1 MKQASIG
8 PYRVIIVICHKLV
21 ETHHPRTD
29 AIMLVSLCGH
39 FRGAVRGIDIE
50 PAFHHPRSI
59 ASGPAAEFQN
69 PCASFQAIE
78 ECVQM
83 SARLLSE
90 VARVLRCVG
99 TVKRECG
106 RISGNPNLQLQY
118 DQTALPRQ
126 WPAS

>member
-21 ETHHPRTD
+21 ETHHPRTNV
-29 AIMLVSLCGH
+29 IVLVSLCDH
-39 FRGAVRGIDIE
+39 FRGAVCRIDIE
-50 PAFHHPRSI
+50 PALDHPHSV

-69 PCASFQAIE
+69 LCASFQAIE

-99 TVKRECG
+99 TIKRECG